1 MTLSLPTY
9 ILAVDLGGSV
19 AMIVISFLCLQTA
32 RRISARTPG
41 NFMYGYL
48 VWIFAA
54 LFAFSLSRAIG
65 HILRHALELSGHGE
79 YWQVLSPISGS
90 INSATFL
97 VIASITLF
105 FRTMRK
111 IMSRI
116 AKDRARIRR
125 ISRELLSLNQNT
137 EAIVT
142 ERTRTELA
150 LKVAHEIRNPVMVIG
165 GIAGRLLKNDMPE
178 EERHKKL
185 EMIRKQADR
194 LNSIV
199 KQFENFQ
206 DDTSWAFSLN
216 TAEKLVEEAIDI
228 IMQEAE
234 EKGIEIIFHPAETP
248 VFIEAN
254 GYLIKMGLMH
264 CLRNAIEASSSG
276 QQIEV
281 STERTDV
288 GVIIRIKDSGHG
300 IPESTMK
307 EIFDPAY
314 GMKSKH
320 RGLGLAVVKQIVEEH
335 GGSINISSDMQTGT
349 EVEIFLPAQLGA
361 SKNWKKQ

>member
-1 MTLSLPTY
+1 MTLSTPAY
-9 ILAVDLGGSV
+9 IIAVDLGGSV
-19 AMIVISFLCLQTA
+19 AMIVISFMCLRTA
-32 RRISARTPG
+32 RRISAKAPG

-54 LFAFSLSRAIG
+54 LFAFSLSRAMG
-65 HILRHALELSGHGE
+65 HIIRHVLELSGHGE
-79 YWQVLSPISGS
+79 FWQAISPVSGA
-90 INSATFL
+90 INTATFL

-111 IMSRI
+111 IMSRL
-116 AKDRARIRR
+116 AKDRARIHR

-165 GIAGRLLKNDMPE
+165 GLAGRLLKNNIPL
-178 EERHKKL
+178 EERRKKL

-194 LNSIV
+194 LNAIV
-199 KQFENFQ
+199 RRFENFQ
-206 DDTSWAFSLN
+206 VATNWAFTQQ
-216 TAEKLVEEAIDI
+216 TAEKLIVNAIDL
-228 IMQEAE
+228 IMPEAE
-234 EKGIEIIFHPAETP
+234 KKGIEIKFQAAKAP
-248 VFIEAN
+248 VIIEAN
-254 GYLIKMGLMH
+254 GYLIKMALIH
-264 CLRNAIEASSSG
+264 CLRNAIEASSTG

-288 GVIIRIKDSGHG
+288 GVIIRIKDRGRG
-300 IPESTMK
+300 IPEDIMK
-307 EIFDPAY
+307 ALFDSSC
-314 GMKSKH
+314 GIKSKR

-335 GGSINISSDMQTGT
+335 GGSITISSAIHAGT
-349 EVEIFLPAQLGA
+349 EVEIFLPAHLGA
-361 SKNWKKQ
+361 SKN